1 MKHALRSK
9 AGFTL
14 LELLIATAIFMV
26 ICAAM
31 FTLLQISQ
39 QKYAIET
46 QMSGSFQ
53 EARLG
58 LDQIVRD
65 INISGYPTAS
75 LLSNTSNPL
84 SFAQSPFAW
93 STGYPTTK
101 CQVGGT
107 CATPTDQDLIVETNP
122 YPGNPVS
129 AVSWIH
135 YQYQPQ
141 SGTSYGTLFRGV
153 IQKTGGDPLSSF
165 SNNPGV
171 MTPLVNYVVN
181 YAQAGLLTQINAEYP
196 TMLAG
201 GQQPIFAYTCSTP
214 SGPQPCAQAGTY
226 NAPRYISDVDITLVV
241 MTPYQD
247 MQTQSL
253 KLIEL
258 TGRGHSTNSGN

>member
-1 MKHALRSK
+1 MKCVARRQG
-9 AGFTL
+9 GFTL

-31 FTLLQISQ
+31 FSLLEVSQ
-39 QKYAIET
+39 QKYASET

-58 LDQIVRD
+58 LDMTVRD
-65 INISGYPTAS
+65 INISGYPTAT
-75 LLSNTSNPL
+75 LLANTSNGL
-84 SFAQSPFAW
+84 SYAQSPFAW
-93 STGYPTTK
+93 STGYPTSD
-101 CQVGGT
+101 CQIGT
-107 CATPTDQDLIVETNP
+107 CASPTDQDLIVETNP
-122 YPGNPVS
+122 CPTNPTCT
-129 AVSWIH
+129 VSWIR

-141 SGTSYGTLFRGV
+141 IGTSYGTLLRGV
-153 IQKTGGDPLSSF
+153 IQKTSGDPLSAF
-165 SNNPGV
+165 SNSTGV
-171 MTPLVNYVVN
+171 MTPLINYVVN
-181 YAQAGLLTQINAEYP
+181 YAEGGLLTQINAEYP
-196 TMLAG
+196 SMLAG
-201 GQQPIFAYTCSTP
+201 GQQPIFVYTCSTP
-214 SGPQPCAQAGTY
+214 TGPQPCSQAGAY